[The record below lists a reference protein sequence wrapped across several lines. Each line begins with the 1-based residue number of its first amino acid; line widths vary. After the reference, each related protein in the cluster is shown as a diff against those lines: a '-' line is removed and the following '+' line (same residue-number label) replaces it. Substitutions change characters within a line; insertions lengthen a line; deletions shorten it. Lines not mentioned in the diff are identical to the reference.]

1 MGEKHSAVG
10 YLFREGAFLPAQ
22 ETKPVR
28 NEFGLD
34 LFQHRGSVYEGKTGL
49 QFCSLQQAEDLAGFV
64 EKHGGIEKVQKL
76 IADSLE
82 RTGLSPRYT
91 RPDEKKKDIFPPKE
105 KDENRVFAKDLMGN
119 KHYYYRFYNENGI
132 ELYTMEKKR
141 EFFQTVYIPC
151 DGFMVGIDQRHRL
164 EEVLKWLPTL
174 EHGIRGEIERVF
186 NQSME
191 ASDRWADL
199 GFANLL
205 GRYEEA
211 KAHNAPIATERQRQA
226 DERRAQQ
233 EVREQQLAQERQA
246 RYDSAIR
253 EAEGDIMAGKEV
265 INREINGKSLI
276 MQLFREHEI
285 PVPLKTQGWIINSL
299 HSIRYE
305 PQNGEWHY
313 RYFKGSRDSTKMFD
327 LLSKLSA
334 AIQTR
339 QQFEEHGASPPDTP
353 VLDCEEEQEMR
364 IVAATTDE
372 EMLHTIIGAQILG
385 GTMDYRGFSNMKG
398 FEQFRAA
405 CRTGD
410 VQYSNLDYGFV
421 EQTEN
426 LMLPDCAK
434 EPQLEKAYRLLNLSD
449 HEFNAIRNGSLESLG
464 EDRARLILDK
474 ALSWAAQNYAGWDL
488 YRHLRDELGM
498 SNEEIGKTG
507 FDLDE
512 FYEDEAADS
521 AEYEVEADYGE
532 EL

>member
-1 MGEKHSAVG
+1 MTNIWKNYGKKRRDWIV
-10 YLFREGAFLPAQ
+10 
-22 ETKPVR
+22 KP
-28 NEFGLD
+28 D
-34 LFQHRGSVYEGKTGL
+34 
-49 QFCSLQQAEDLAGFV
+49 
-64 EKHGGIEKVQKL
+64 
-76 IADSLE
+76 DSL
-82 RTGLSPRYT
+82 
-91 RPDEKKKDIFPPKE
+91 
-105 KDENRVFAKDLMGN
+105 
-119 KHYYYRFYNENGI
+119 
-132 ELYTMEKKR
+132 
-141 EFFQTVYIPC
+141 TVY
-151 DGFMVGIDQRHRL
+151 
-164 EEVLKWLPTL
+164 VLYGCT
-174 EHGIRGEIERVF
+174 
-186 NQSME
+186 
-191 ASDRWADL
+191 
-199 GFANLL
+199 
-205 GRYEEA
+205 
-211 KAHNAPIATERQRQA
+211 
-226 DERRAQQ
+226 
-233 EVREQQLAQERQA
+233 
-246 RYDSAIR
+246 
-253 EAEGDIMAGKEV
+253 
-265 INREINGKSLI
+265 
-276 MQLFREHEI
+276 
-285 PVPLKTQGWIINSL
+285 
-299 HSIRYE
+299 
-305 PQNGEWHY
+305 
-313 RYFKGSRDSTKMFD
+313 
-327 LLSKLSA
+327 LSKERS
-334 AIQTR
+334 
-339 QQFEEHGASPPDTP
+339 S
-353 VLDCEEEQEMR
+353 MR
-364 IVAATTDE
+364 TVAATTDE